1 MSEDA
6 GAQYQKDAITGHR
19 PTWKLGSI
27 GGQRAAT
34 RGRAKSAAA
43 GWATEDPFSLFGEAG
58 AAGAGH
64 ARTAP
69 EGRKIFNAQ
78 RRAFEALGLEADAKR
93 VDIKARFKMLVKRHH
108 PDANGG
114 DRGSEDRLRGPFK
127 AINSLKPRGSCDPP
141 CVTQQ

>member
-27 GGQRAAT
+27 GGQRAAK

-43 GWATEDPFSLFGEAG
+43 GWATEDPFSLFGETGAG
-58 AAGAGH
+58 GAGH

-69 EGRKIFNAQ
+69 EGRKIFNAP
-78 RRAFEALGLEADAKR
+78 RRAFRALGLEAAAQPAP
-93 VDIKARFKMLVKRHH
+93 IQAPLHQ
-108 PDANGG
+108 
-114 DRGSEDRLRGPFK
+114 L
-127 AINSLKPRGSCDPP
+127 
-141 CVTQQ
+141 